1 MQAVN
6 NERPTSYHP
15 GNASQIAIYHGSK
28 KRFGPLQPAGDAPP
42 QHSQD
47 IGRAC
52 SLKQNT
58 GCCQT
63 LLSGRERFHEQSSD
77 GLLHKQIEL
86 LRSSDPSDPFGQ
98 RLQFS
103 GSVFHLVGLD
113 V

>member
-1 MQAVN
+1 MSCRAAI
-6 NERPTSYHP
+6 SAM
-15 GNASQIAIYHGSK
+15 NASQIAIHHGSK
-28 KRFGPLQPAGDAPP
+28 KRFGPLQPAADAPP
-42 QHSQD
+42 QHFQD

-52 SLKQNT
+52 SLKHHM
-58 GCCQT
+58 GRCQT
-63 LLSGRERFHEQSSD
+63 LLSGRERFHEQSSY

-98 RLQFS
+98 GLQLS